1 MFARAFLTR
10 IGMYPDYA
18 QGDRRDRRSSQR
30 STVMLNYEYARLVER
45 DRRREIEARLRIERA
60 LHPDEPASEARPAL
74 NVGPR
79 RGMQPARNSTAPAR

>member
-1 MFARAFLTR
+1 M
-10 IGMYPDYA
+10 
-18 QGDRRDRRSSQR
+18 
-30 STVMLNYEYARLVER
+30 VMLNYEYARLVER

-60 LHPDEPASEARPAL
+60 LHPDEPASEARPS